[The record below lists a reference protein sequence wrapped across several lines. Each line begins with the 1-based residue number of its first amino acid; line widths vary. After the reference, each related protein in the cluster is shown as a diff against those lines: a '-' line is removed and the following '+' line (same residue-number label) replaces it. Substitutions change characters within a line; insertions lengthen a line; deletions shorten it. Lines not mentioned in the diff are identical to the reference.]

1 MVPSWRRL
9 TPGRGPSHW
18 SHEALLHDISKPY
31 FDPHTE
37 VGDYVLER
45 TLTKW
50 LEWKTGMRV
59 AEEPD

>member
-1 MVPSWRRL
+1 VGADRR
-9 TPGRGPSHW
+9 
-18 SHEALLHDISKPY
+18 EPY

-50 LEWKTGMRV
+50 LEWKTGKRV
-59 AEEPD
+59 VLEELD